1 MKVVVTGHEG
11 YVGAVLVP
19 LFLEAGHEVVGI
31 DAGWYRGC
39 DLSPVT
45 DVPMIDR
52 DMRDVTVDDLRGA
65 DCVIHLAAIS
75 NDPIGHLNPQIT
87 YDVNQNASVHV
98 AQMAKDAGVPRY
110 LFSSSCSL
118 YGKGGDAEVDE
129 NGTFSPVTP
138 YGESKVFAEQAI
150 APLADDD
157 FSPTYLRNATAYGA
171 SPRLRGDI
179 VVNNLVGFAHTI
191 GEVRLQSDGTPW
203 RPLVHVEDIARA
215 FLAIMEAPREA
226 VHNEAFNIGGPG
238 ENYQIRDVANIVM
251 ETVKG
256 STITFAEGAAPDLRD
271 YRVSF
276 DKLAAKVPGFQAKW
290 NVKTGAEQ
298 LLASYIEN
306 NLTLEDLTGPKF
318 TRLQKIQLLQE
329 GGRLSVDLRWT

>member
-31 DAGWYRGC
+31 DTGWYRGC

-98 AQMAKDAGVPRY
+98 AQMAKNAGVPRY

-150 APLADDD
+150 APLADDN

-276 DKLAAKVPGFQAKW
+276 DKLAAKVPGFKAKW
-290 NVKTGAEQ
+290 NVKSGAEQ

-306 NLTLEDLTGPKF
+306 GLTLEDLTGPKF

>member
-19 LFLEAGHEVVGI
+19 LFLEAGHEVIGI
-31 DAGWYRGC
+31 DTGWYRGC

-98 AQMAKDAGVPRY
+98 AQMAKDAGVSRY

-150 APLADDD
+150 APLADDN

-276 DKLAAKVPGFQAKW
+276 DKLAAKVPGFKAKW

-306 NLTLEDLTGPKF
+306 KLTLEDLTGPKF

>member
-98 AQMAKDAGVPRY
+98 AQMAKDAGVARY

-150 APLADDD
+150 APLADDN

-276 DKLAAKVPGFQAKW
+276 DKLAAKVPGFKAKW

-306 NLTLEDLTGPKF
+306 ALTLEDLTGPKF

>member
-19 LFLEAGHEVVGI
+19 LFLDVGHDVVGI
-31 DAGWYRGC
+31 DTGWYRGC

-150 APLADDD
+150 APLADDN

-276 DKLAAKVPGFQAKW
+276 DKLAVKVPGFKAKW
-290 NVKTGAEQ
+290 NVKSGAEQ

-306 NLTLEDLTGPKF
+306 GLTLEDLTGPKF
-318 TRLQKIQLLQE
+318 TRLQKIQLLQD

>member
-150 APLADDD
+150 APLADDN

-276 DKLAAKVPGFQAKW
+276 DKLAAKVPGFKAKW

-298 LLASYIEN
+298 LLASYVEN
-306 NLTLEDLTGPKF
+306 KLTLEDLTGPKF

>member
-31 DAGWYRGC
+31 DTGWYRGC

-45 DVPMIDR
+45 EVPMIDR

-98 AQMAKDAGVPRY
+98 AQMAKDAGVARY

-150 APLADDD
+150 APLADDN

-276 DKLAAKVPGFQAKW
+276 DKLAAKVPGFKAKW

-306 NLTLEDLTGPKF
+306 KLTLEDLTGPKF

>member
-19 LFLEAGHEVVGI
+19 LFLEAGHEVIGI
-31 DAGWYRGC
+31 DTGWYRGC

-45 DVPMIDR
+45 AVPMIDR

-98 AQMAKDAGVPRY
+98 AQMAKEAGVPRF

-118 YGKGGDAEVDE
+118 YGKGGDEEVDE

-150 APLADDD
+150 APLADDT

-179 VVNNLVGFAHTI
+179 VVNNLVGFAYTI
-191 GEVRLQSDGTPW
+191 GEVRMQSDGTPW

-238 ENYQIRDVANIVM
+238 ENYQIRDVATIVM

-276 DKLAAKVPGFQAKW
+276 DKLAAKVPGFKAKW
-290 NVKTGAEQ
+290 NVRTGAEQ
-298 LLASYIEN
+298 LLASYVEN
-306 NLTLEDLTGPKF
+306 GLTLEDLQGPKF
-318 TRLQKIQLLQE
+318 TRLQQIQLLRD